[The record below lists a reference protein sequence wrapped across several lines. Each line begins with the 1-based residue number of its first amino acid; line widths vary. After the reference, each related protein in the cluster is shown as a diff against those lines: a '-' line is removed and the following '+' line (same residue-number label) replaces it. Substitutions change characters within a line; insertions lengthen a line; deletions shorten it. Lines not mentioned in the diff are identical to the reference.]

1 MDINHTS
8 VNNAPS
14 QEELRLQKLND
25 YDIIDSP
32 AEHFFDHI
40 VNLSAGVFNVPN
52 AFIGFAGEREV
63 FLKSV
68 FGFPLPADQIMELFS
83 LANANESNALPN
95 QTLTNQFFIT
105 QALTSPEGYHMGFI
119 VLYGENEITTTLR
132 QLEML
137 RKLAEMV
144 INQLETR
151 MSVRKTM
158 TAQDDRLHVL
168 IHDLK
173 NPMTT
178 ISLQS
183 ELLGRIPEISERAG
197 IIAEKIN
204 LQSKRMLQ
212 NLNEILSGAKKVKGS
227 YKPQKLK
234 IDIREILVLAI
245 NNLRLAAE
253 NKNQTIVV
261 DIENQMEIFGD
272 PNKLS
277 HLFFHLL
284 DNSIKFSSQ
293 NTTVTITGE
302 RTENLITIAIAD
314 QGQGLSE
321 EDLEHLFIKFAPLS
335 TKPTNGEP
343 SNGLGLIAAKM
354 YVEMHKGKL
363 WAESL
368 GKNQGTTFFVELPV
382 K

>member
-1 MDINHTS
+1 MEINHTT
-8 VNNAPS
+8 VNNAPGH
-14 QEELRLQKLND
+14 EELRLQKLND

-32 AEHFFDHI
+32 AEQFFDHI
-40 VNLSAGVFNVPN
+40 VSLAAGVFNVPN
-52 AFIGFAGEREV
+52 AFLGFSGQDA

-68 FGFPLPADQIMELFS
+68 LGNQLFPQQISELFGVINPYENVGPR
-83 LANANESNALPN
+83 AFKF
-95 QTLTNQFFIT
+95 TDQFFI
-105 QALTSPEGYHMGFI
+105 ASPLTSPDGYHLGFI
-119 VLYGENEITTTLR
+119 IVYCENQIDATAH
-132 QLEML
+132 QLDML
-137 RKLAEMV
+137 TKLGNMV
-144 INQLETR
+144 ITQLETR

-212 NLNEILSGAKKVKGS
+212 NLNDILSGAKKLKGS

-234 IDIREILVLAI
+234 TDIREILNLVI
-245 NNLRLAAE
+245 HNLRLVAE
-253 NKNQTIVV
+253 AKNQSILVN
-261 DIENQMEIFGD
+261 IKNPLEIFGD
-272 PNKLS
+272 PDKLN
-277 HLFFHLL
+277 HLFFQLL
-284 DNSIKFSSQ
+284 NNSVKFSSQ
-293 NTTVTITGE
+293 NTVITITGE
-302 RTENLITIAIAD
+302 QTDNLVTIAITD
-314 QGQGLSE
+314 QGAGLSE
-321 EDLEHLFIKFAPLS
+321 EDLEHLFIKFARLS
-335 TKPTNGEP
+335 THPTNGE
-343 SNGLGLIAAKM
+343 SSDGLGLIAAKM

-363 WAESL
+363 WAESK
-368 GKNQGTTFFVELPV
+368 GKNKGTTFFVELPV